1 MKNNDF
7 PILSIA
13 SLEQLKDNELSF
25 KQLLPTVFNFS
36 NINTIIEESLDII
49 PNKDN
54 KSLKKSILSLLY
66 DSVDIHEEFKEV
78 EHNVSY
84 LRVNYQK
91 KVKEIQE
98 YIKDIEHSIQDSQFF
113 YVKNMDY
120 LNEIKKF
127 CNNAVNESSK
137 KIYFQEQLT
146 PLLNHNKEIIKKQ
159 IDELS
164 HKSFLIRQHQDN
176 YKKLISQINT
186 SYFVLSEAFEKLL
199 RSEEKVGFKKPKGNN
214 CITKLANIAY
224 PEVSQEKEKKQFIDF
239 LNTIVDRVKLLKS
252 STITQKIS
260 YNRNYNKQSQD
271 KVYKNIL

>member
-7 PILSIA
+7 PILDNA
-13 SLEQLKDNELSF
+13 SLEQLRQDEFNYKN
-25 KQLLPTVFNFS
+25 LLPKVFDFS
-36 NINTIIEESLDII
+36 DINTIIEENLDVIE
-49 PNKDN
+49 NKRKN
-54 KSLKKSILSLLY
+54 SLKKNILSLLY

-78 EHNVSY
+78 EHSISY
-84 LRVNYQK
+84 LRGYYQK
-91 KVKEIQE
+91 KVKDINE
-98 YIKDIEHSIQDSQFF
+98 YIKDIEHSIKDSQFF

-127 CNNAVNESSK
+127 CNNAMGDSNK
-137 KIYFQEQLT
+137 KVYLQEQLI
-146 PLLNHNKEIIKKQ
+146 PLLNNNKEQIKKQ

-164 HKSFLIRQHQDN
+164 HKNFAIRQHQDN
-176 YKKLISQINT
+176 YKKILSQINT